1 MRKLIATLLALTV
14 LGLGFGL
21 AQDAFDDDVNIE
33 GDYWAGVSTGW
44 PFGVNVHFGLEDM
57 IGDGID
63 LRANAA
69 LGIGSQFGLGVDVL
83 ADLPVDLDNPAL
95 GIYAG
100 GGPNFGVAAGTATV
114 GLGLLVG
121 GEYRLA
127 DAGLPEGGVFIEVGP
142 SLTFVPAF
150 IANANARFGFNY
162 HF

>member
-14 LGLGFGL
+14 LGFGSAL
-21 AQDAFDDDVNIE
+21 AQE
-33 GDYWAGVSTGW
+33 GVDNTVAVDSDYWAGISTGW
-44 PFGVNVHFGLEDM
+44 PFGVNVHFGVEDV
-57 IGDGID
+57 IGQGVD

-69 LGIGSQFGLGVDVL
+69 LGLGAQFGLGVDAL
-83 ADLPVDLDNPAL
+83 ADLPVDLDNPDL

-100 GGPNFGVAAGTATV
+100 GGLNFGFAGGTFGF

-127 DAGLPEGGVFIEVGP
+127 GAGLPEGGIFLEVGP
-142 SLTFVPAF
+142 TLAFVPSF
-150 IANANARFGFNY
+150 VPNANAKFGFNY